1 MKDLEFGKGSTHVL
15 NPRIQISAHFVRFR
29 IHPLHPSKNVT
40 LVGRKVWF
48 SPEVIK
54 ICVYHKLNDSNIQFF
69 ALGIQFLIFH
79 LLLSK
84 FQNFVL

>member
-1 MKDLEFGKGSTHVL
+1 MV
-15 NPRIQISAHFVRFR
+15 
-29 IHPLHPSKNVT
+29 
-40 LVGRKVWF
+40 

-79 LLLSK
+79 LLLSL
-84 FQNFVL
+84 FYSTNSTHNICSYFFFIM